1 MSAATIDIEGLRFA
15 HPAGGF
21 RLHVPALSVARGER
35 VAVVGPSGT
44 GKTTLLNLIAGILPA
59 DAGRITVDGTQVTR
73 LGDAARRAFR
83 VGAVGFVFQ
92 NFALVDY
99 LSARE
104 NILYPCRINPAL
116 RLDAETRERAETLA
130 AAVGLSDK
138 LDRKPQ
144 ALSQGEQQ
152 RIAICRALITRPA
165 LVLADEATGNLD
177 PENKELILDLLFE
190 QTRAQ
195 DATLLAVTHDHA
207 LLPRFDRVVDF
218 NAFRQGSEAG

>member
-1 MSAATIDIEGLRFA
+1 MIEIEGLRFA

-21 RLHVPALSVARGER
+21 RLEIPELRVAKGER

-44 GKTTLLNLIAGILPA
+44 GKTTLLNLVAGILTA
-59 DAGRITVDGTQVTR
+59 GAGRITVDGTQVTR
-73 LGDAARRAFR
+73 LGDSARRAFR
-83 VGAVGFVFQ
+83 VGAIGFVFQ
-92 NFALVDY
+92 NFALVEY

-104 NILYPCRINPAL
+104 NILYPYRINPAL
-116 RLDAETRERAETLA
+116 RLDAGTRARAEALA
-130 AAVGLSDK
+130 DAVGLADK

-218 NAFRQGSEAG
+218 AAFRQGGAAA